1 LVFLDNEFEETSS
14 DESEYE
20 KDLDLQNLDRLKTN
34 VQNIKSKYDKNLEKV
49 KKG

>member
-1 LVFLDNEFEETSS
+1 MVFLDNEFEETSS